1 MEKELDIIFARRS
14 IREYREM
21 EVEEE
26 KIIMLLK
33 AAMAAPSSRDRK
45 PWHFVVVKD
54 KNKFKELS
62 KVHPYA
68 DMLPGA
74 GCAIA
79 VCGDTRISPD
89 YWVQDC
95 SAATENLLIAAVG
108 LGLGAVWLGVHPR
121 EERESAI
128 KRVLGIPD
136 HVGVLSLISI
146 GYPGEHKPPRTQY
159 DPERVH
165 RERW

>member
-1 MEKELDIIFARRS
+1 MENPLDIIFARRS
-14 IREYREM
+14 IRKYEEK
-21 EVEEE
+21 EVSEE
-26 KIIMLLK
+26 KITMLLK
-33 AAMAAPSSRDRK
+33 AGMAAPSSRDRK

-54 KNKFKELS
+54 KDRLVELS
-62 KVHPYA
+62 EVHPYA

-74 GCAIA
+74 ECAIA

-89 YWVQDC
+89 YWTQDC
-95 SAATENLLIAAVG
+95 SAATENILIAAAG

-128 KRVLGIPD
+128 KKVLGIPE
-136 HVGVLSLISI
+136 HIGVLSLISI
-146 GYPGEHKPPRTQY
+146 GYPAETKPPRTQY
-159 DPERVH
+159 DPGRVH